1 MRYLPHT
8 PEDIAR
14 MLATIGAPSVDSLF
28 AQIPEKL
35 RAVRPLDLGPA
46 LDEASLLAHLS
57 ELAGKSRAAVAEGS
71 LSFLGAGLTP
81 HHVATAV
88 DAQLGRAEW
97 YTSYT
102 PYQPE
107 ISQGTLQAVFEF
119 QTITAELFGLP
130 VANASMYDGSTAC
143 AEAILMARRIA
154 GNNRAHTVIS
164 DGLHHHYRETA
175 DTYLSGLHPAAE
187 QVFFRAELDPKTG
200 RTSPASLE
208 AALTRE
214 HGGAGCVLVQS
225 PNQFGVVEDLKLLS
239 DIAHK
244 HGALFVAVT
253 TEPVAFGVLKPP
265 GALGADI
272 ACGEGLGLAFG
283 PQLGGP
289 GVGMFA
295 TTSEHVRAM
304 PGRLVGETVDKN
316 GRRGYVLTLATR
328 EQHIRREKATS
339 NICTNTGLMAL
350 AFTINLCLLGRK
362 GFKQLADLNLSK
374 ATYAK
379 QKLTSLPG
387 FAARFS
393 GPTFN
398 EFAIRVR
405 GGNAAAAVETLAGRG
420 MFAGV
425 VPPGEADTIVLAVT
439 ERHRKEDID
448 ALVQALD
455 EVCS

>member
-8 PEDIAR
+8 PSDIAR
-14 MLATIGAPSVDSLF
+14 MLTTIGAPSVEALF
-28 AQIPEKL
+28 SQIPEKL
-35 RAVRPLDLGPA
+35 RAKRPLELGPA

-88 DAQLGRAEW
+88 DAQLTRAEW

-119 QTITAELFGLP
+119 QTIAAELLGLP

-143 AEAILMARRIA
+143 AEAILMARRLS
-154 GNNRAHTVIS
+154 GDNHAHTVLS
-164 DGLHHHYRETA
+164 DGLHPHYRETA

-187 QVFFRAELDPKTG
+187 QVFARAQLDPATG
-200 RTSPASLE
+200 RTDPKSLE

-214 HGGAGCVLVQS
+214 HGSAGCVLVQS
-225 PNQFGVVEDLKLLS
+225 PNQFGVVEDLATLS
-239 DIAHK
+239 AIAHK
-244 HGALFVAVT
+244 HNALFVAVT
-253 TEPVAFGVLKPP
+253 TEPVAFGVLRSP
-265 GALGADI
+265 GTEGADI

-289 GVGMFA
+289 GVGLFA
-295 TTSEHVRAM
+295 AKSEHVRAM
-304 PGRLVGETVDKN
+304 PGRLVGETVDKA
-316 GRRGYVLTLATR
+316 GRRGFVLTLATR

-350 AFTINLCLLGRK
+350 AFTINLCLLGRV
-362 GFKQLADLNLSK
+362 GFRQLAELNLAK
-374 ATYAK
+374 AEYAK
-379 QKLTSLPG
+379 KKLTALSG
-387 FAARFS
+387 FSQRFS

-398 EFAIRVR
+398 EFALRVR
-405 GGNAAAAVETLAGRG
+405 GGNAHAAVETLAQRG
-420 MFAGV
+420 IFAGV
-425 VPPGEADTIVLAVT
+425 VPPGEPDTIVLAVT
-439 ERHRKEDID
+439 ERHRREDID
-448 ALVQALD
+448 ALAKALN
-455 EVCS
+455 EVCV